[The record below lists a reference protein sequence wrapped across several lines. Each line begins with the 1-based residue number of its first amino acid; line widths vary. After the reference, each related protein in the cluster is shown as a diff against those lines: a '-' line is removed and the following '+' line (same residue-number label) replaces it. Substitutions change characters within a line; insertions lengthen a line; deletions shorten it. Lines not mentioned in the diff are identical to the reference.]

1 MLDGRIKLAAFLGRY
16 MRTDLSRKS
25 HASIQFNFQGPSSI
39 RRTGFLILLFVIAS
53 VAAQAQYMGSF
64 GINYSNPVAASI
76 SNSTWSNWVVY
87 QAQQKKAQGAGNS
100 AGSSSSSTSAGSS
113 QPAQHTPPRKINE
126 AALKFHPTGTRLL
139 EPSLVEQLGKTPEQ
153 KQQVTAI
160 LNLLFQEFDKQATKL
175 GKPNDLAFALSY
187 FLAQNATVFR
197 GKPDPKDEQFL
208 ELRETILYAMGRN
221 AAFAKMTDRQKQ
233 EMHEMLVSYAGL
245 VYLTYMDAKKR
256 GDLETEKT
264 MRYLAGQNLKAIT
277 HIDPDRINF
286 TDQGLTIRPQ

>member
-1 MLDGRIKLAAFLGRY
+1 
-16 MRTDLSRKS
+16 
-25 HASIQFNFQGPSSI
+25 
-39 RRTGFLILLFVIAS
+39 LFVIAS